1 MLHNVTAAVDNSQK
15 IRKIARARSI
25 YLWPAI
31 AATMPPPPITNQRPG
46 IVDGLINRTL
56 CKPVDFCDPMGVE
69 AIQQNLQTFSHAS
82 ILNRKKGL
90 RILDNYN
97 KKTLGVQI
105 RTTARKTFLFCL
117 AF

>member
-1 MLHNVTAAVDNSQK
+1 MLDNSQK

-46 IVDGLINRTL
+46 IVDGLPNRTL

-69 AIQQNLQTFSHAS
+69 AIQQ
-82 ILNRKKGL
+82 
-90 RILDNYN
+90 
-97 KKTLGVQI
+97 KTYK
-105 RTTARKTFLFCL
+105 TTK
-117 AF
+117 